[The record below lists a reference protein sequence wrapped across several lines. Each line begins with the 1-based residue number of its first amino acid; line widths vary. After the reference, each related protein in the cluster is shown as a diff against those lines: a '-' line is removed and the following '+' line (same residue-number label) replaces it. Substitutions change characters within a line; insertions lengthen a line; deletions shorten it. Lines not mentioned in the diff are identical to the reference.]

1 MDLFVIAG
9 WVQIGALAVVALFQL
24 ALVLG
29 APMGE
34 YAFGGQHSGKLP
46 TRFRIGS
53 LVSIGLYLGIAG
65 HAAAQLGLVQKL
77 LPDALNT
84 AANWAIV
91 GLMLVSLIMNG
102 ISRSK
107 KERDLW
113 VPVALLLFAS
123 SFIVA
128 LG

>member
-9 WVQIGALAVVALFQL
+9 WVQIGTLALVALFQL

-34 YAFGGQHSGKLP
+34 YAFGGTHKGKLP
-46 TRFRIGS
+46 TGFRIAS

-65 HAAAQLGLVQKL
+65 HVAAQLGLVQKL
-77 LPDALNT
+77 LPAGLN
-84 AANWAIV
+84 AVANWTIV
-91 GLMLVSLIMNG
+91 GLMLVSLVMNA

-113 VPVALLLFAS
+113 VPVALLLVAS
-123 SFIVA
+123 SVIVA

>member
-1 MDLFVIAG
+1 L
-9 WVQIGALAVVALFQL
+9 L
-24 ALVLG
+24 
-29 APMGE
+29 
-34 YAFGGQHSGKLP
+34 
-46 TRFRIGS
+46 TRRQRQMCIR
-53 LVSIGLYLGIAG
+53 
-65 HAAAQLGLVQKL
+65 
-77 LPDALNT
+77 DRLNT

-91 GLMLVSLIMNG
+91 GLMLVSLVMNG

-113 VPVALLLFAS
+113 VPVALLLVAS

>member
-9 WVQIGALAVVALFQL
+9 WLQIGALAVVSLFQL

-46 TRFRIGS
+46 IRFRIGS

-65 HAAAQLGLVQKL
+65 HVAAQLGLVQKL
-77 LPDALNT
+77 LPDSLNT
-84 AANWAIV
+84 VANWAIV
-91 GLMLVSLIMNG
+91 GLMLVSLVMNG

-113 VPVALLLFAS
+113 VPVALLLVAS

>member
-65 HAAAQLGLVQKL
+65 HVAAQLGLVQKQ
-77 LPDALNT
+77 LPDGLNT

-91 GLMLVSLIMNG
+91 GLMLVSLVMNG

-113 VPVALLLFAS
+113 VPVALLLVAS

>member
-65 HAAAQLGLVQKL
+65 HVAAQLGLVQKL

-113 VPVALLLFAS
+113 VPVALLLVTS